1 MPNRAEIELLLTIA
15 RKDLKALSGMTDADV
30 FAEEIF
36 GFHAQQAIEKALK
49 AWLAWLDVEYPRTHD
64 LSLLLSLLQAR
75 EADVAP
81 FGELIEYTPYAV
93 QLRYEAFDALAEPLD
108 RLETIRRVC
117 QVVEH
122 VCALCAADWP
132 LGV

>member
-1 MPNRAEIELLLTIA
+1 MPNRAEIELLLTMA
-15 RKDLKALSGMTDADV
+15 RKDLKALSGMTDADI

-75 EADVAP
+75 EADIAP
-81 FGELIEYTPYAV
+81 FEDLIEYTPYAV

-122 VCALCAADWP
+122 VCALCAAD
-132 LGV
+132 

>member
-1 MPNRAEIELLLTIA
+1 MA
-15 RKDLKALSGMTDADV
+15 RKDLKALSGMTDADI

-75 EADVAP
+75 EADIAP
-81 FGELIEYTPYAV
+81 FEDLIEYTPYAV

-117 QVVEH
+117 QVLEH
-122 VCALCAADWP
+122 VCALCAAD
-132 LGV
+132 

>member
-1 MPNRAEIELLLTIA
+1 MPNRAEVELLLTMA
-15 RKDLKALSGMTDADV
+15 SKDLRALSGMTDPGV

-64 LSLLLSLLQAR
+64 LSLLLSLLR
-75 EADVAP
+75 ERGADTAP
-81 FGELIEYTPYAV
+81 FEDLIEYTPYAV

-108 RLETIRRVC
+108 RLETIRRV
-117 QVVEH
+117 QRVVEH
-122 VCALCAADWP
+122 VRALCAGA
-132 LGV
+132 

>member
-1 MPNRAEIELLLTIA
+1 MPNRAEIELLLTMA
-15 RKDLKALSGMTDADV
+15 RKDLKALSGMTDADI

-122 VCALCAADWP
+122 VCALCAAD
-132 LGV
+132 

>member
-1 MPNRAEIELLLTIA
+1 MPNRAEIELLLTMA
-15 RKDLKALSGMTDADV
+15 RKDLKALSGMTDADI

-75 EADVAP
+75 EADIAP
-81 FGELIEYTPYAV
+81 FEDLIEYTPYAV

-117 QVVEH
+117 QVLEH
-122 VCALCAADWP
+122 VCALCAAD
-132 LGV
+132 